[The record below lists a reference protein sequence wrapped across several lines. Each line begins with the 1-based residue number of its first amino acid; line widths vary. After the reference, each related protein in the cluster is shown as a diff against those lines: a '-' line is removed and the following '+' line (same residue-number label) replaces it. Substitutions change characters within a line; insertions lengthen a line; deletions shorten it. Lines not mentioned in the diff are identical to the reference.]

1 MFGHYPLVKG
11 IKMAEKSIPEKIA
24 DDFLEKITKQEILD
38 KERLEKLKTV
48 LNSDQPKKADILKAI
63 KEEENENP

>member
-1 MFGHYPLVKG
+1 
-11 IKMAEKSIPEKIA
+11 MAEKSIPEKIV

-48 LNSDQPKKADILKAI
+48 LNSDQPKKADILEAI

>member
-1 MFGHYPLVKG
+1 
-11 IKMAEKSIPEKIA
+11 MAEKPIPEKIL

-48 LNSDQPKKADILKAI
+48 LNSDQPRKADILKAI

>member
-1 MFGHYPLVKG
+1 
-11 IKMAEKSIPEKIA
+11 MAEKSIPEKIV

>member
-11 IKMAEKSIPEKIA
+11 VKMAEKSIPEKIV
-24 DDFLEKITKQEILD
+24 DDFLEKITEREILD

-63 KEEENENP
+63 NEEENENP

>member
-1 MFGHYPLVKG
+1 
-11 IKMAEKSIPEKIA
+11 MAEESIPDKIV
-24 DDFLEKITKQEILD
+24 DDFLEKITQQEILD
-38 KERLEKLKTV
+38 EDRLEKLKTV